1 MIWSQN
7 EADTDVTLFKSNSAS
22 PTNPVIL
29 TDCHLD
35 QNSYI
40 QSDNIQNL
48 MTSITGFYG
57 NIDNG
62 IIGAFKRDLVTG
74 DTQDITI
81 YADSVIQVCFI
92 TSTLAFVG
100 NGH

>member
-1 MIWSQN
+1 
-7 EADTDVTLFKSNSAS
+7 
-22 PTNPVIL
+22 
-29 TDCHLD
+29 
-35 QNSYI
+35 
-40 QSDNIQNL
+40 

-92 TSTLAFVG
+92 TSTLPFVG